1 MGATS
6 SALQTTPQDR
16 LIYLHSGSIV
26 FVNGKFA
33 PKDRDGGDR
42 VGQGDSPVQNWIQQ
56 AQLLDLTSEAICVR
70 DLHSNIVYW
79 NRSAEELYGWKFA
92 TVEGKNA
99 HTLLQTRCSH
109 ESTLNP
115 TQLDTLLL
123 EKSEWQGELIQLRQ
137 DSKQIVVESRQVLIV
152 NEDGQAIAFM
162 EVNRDISQR
171 KQVEMQLAQANE
183 RYELAAAALNGLIFD
198 FNCRDRTV
206 ERTQGLSR
214 LLGYSLQEAEPTA
227 AWWKNQ
233 VHPDD
238 RTSLDKHGMELST
251 DSSNNHYAKEYRIRH
266 KDGHYRW
273 VQDVGLVL
281 RDPSGQVTR
290 IVGSTTDITERKQ
303 LEIERE
309 LLLHESQVARAE
321 AEAANQSKDE
331 FLAIVSH
338 ELRSPLNSIL
348 GWAKLLR
355 TRNLDSDTTNRAL
368 EIIQRNAESQAQLID
383 DLLDVSRMIRGNLR
397 LDLIPV
403 DLLSVLK
410 TALDNWH
417 PVAETKGIQIS
428 LSSLPVSASAPVLVS
443 GDAQRL
449 QQIVLNLISNA
460 IKFTP
465 QGGKVDVSL
474 EIYEE
479 RSQTPLSAAL
489 SQQTS
494 FVTITITDTGKGIS
508 AEFLPYVFER
518 FRRASTTTH
527 ASEGLG
533 LGLAIVRHLVE
544 LHSGKVMVD
553 SEGEGKGTTF
563 TVKLPL
569 LKPEVDYSQVNNR
582 LQSRQ
587 EVSPSQV
594 NQEVNLSQ
602 VNQEVNLSQVNPSQ
616 VNPFKSNAESSIN
629 LISSLSSSFLTNVR
643 VLIVDD
649 EPDTR
654 EVIGVMLKQEGA
666 IAVTAASAQEARE
679 LFRQFKPMI
688 LLSDISMPE
697 EDGYG
702 LIQWVR
708 SLSTYEGGSIPAIAL
723 TAFARQQ
730 DRDYALAVGFH
741 EHLAKPV
748 EPSNLVNTVVRLIQD
763 QNC

>member
-1 MGATS
+1 
-6 SALQTTPQDR
+6 
-16 LIYLHSGSIV
+16 
-26 FVNGKFA
+26 
-33 PKDRDGGDR
+33 

-92 TVEGKNA
+92 MVEGKNA

-109 ESTLNP
+109 ESSGLNP
-115 TQLDTLLL
+115 TQLDIFLL

-137 DSKQIVVESRQVLIV
+137 DSKQIIVESRQVLIV
-152 NEDGQAIAFM
+152 DGDKQAIAFM

-171 KQVEMQLAQANE
+171 KQVERQLAQANE
-183 RYELAAAALNGLIFD
+183 RYELATAALNGLIFD

-227 AWWKNQ
+227 VWWKNQ

-251 DSSNNHYAKEYRIRH
+251 DSSNNRYATEYRIRH

-273 VQDVGLVL
+273 VQDVGMVL
-281 RDPSGQVTR
+281 RDSSGQVTR

-303 LEIERE
+303 LELERE
-309 LLLHESQVARAE
+309 LLLQESQAARDE
-321 AEAANQSKDE
+321 AEAANRSKDE

-355 TRNLDSDTTNRAL
+355 TRNLDPDTTNRAL

-397 LDLIPV
+397 LELVPV

-410 TALDNWH
+410 AALDNWY
-417 PVAETKGIQIS
+417 PIAETKGIQIHFS
-428 LSSLPVSASAPVLVS
+428 VENSRVAEPMPTFVS

-449 QQIVLNLISNA
+449 QQILLNLISNA

-465 QGGKVDVSL
+465 QGGKVSVQL
-474 EIYEE
+474 AVQEA
-479 RSQTPLSAAL
+479 RSPTPLNTTLSA
-489 SQQTS
+489 QPS
-494 FVTITITDTGKGIS
+494 FITITVTDTGKGIS

-518 FRRASTTTH
+518 FRRASTTTN

-544 LHSGKVMVD
+544 LHGGEVMVD
-553 SEGEGKGTTF
+553 SDGEGKGATF

-569 LKPEVDYSQVNNR
+569 LQPKMNALEANQPDCKVETFIN
-582 LQSRQ
+582 
-587 EVSPSQV
+587 SPPSISPLLLS
-594 NQEVNLSQ
+594 NL
-602 VNQEVNLSQVNPSQ
+602 
-616 VNPFKSNAESSIN
+616 
-629 LISSLSSSFLTNVR
+629 R

-649 EPDTR
+649 EPDTC

-666 IAVTAASAQEARE
+666 IAMTAASAQEARE
-679 LFRQFKPMI
+679 LFRQFKPML

-708 SLSTYEGGSIPAIAL
+708 SLSTHEGGSIPAIAL

-741 EHLAKPV
+741 EHIAKPV

-763 QNC
+763 QNS